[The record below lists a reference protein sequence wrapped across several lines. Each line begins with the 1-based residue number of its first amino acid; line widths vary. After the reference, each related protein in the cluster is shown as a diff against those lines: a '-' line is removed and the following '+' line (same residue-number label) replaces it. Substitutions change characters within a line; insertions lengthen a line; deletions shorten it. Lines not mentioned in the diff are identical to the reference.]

1 MKFNRF
7 VSISILLGAT
17 IGLTSPAAAGYNR
30 DSRPESRKNMIWESE
45 ITIDDEVTIPGFW
58 RPRSRTGYQWID
70 AAQDEAGRWHTGYWV
85 PINADKMAEQTHYP
99 GYWGPSIRDGFVWL
113 NREDRAGEYPD
124 GSWEKMNSFQM
135 DKSPLKWVPGHW
147 NGRRWVD
154 GYWRI
159 PKKEGCIW
167 VEGYYRPNGR
177 WQEARWEPEP
187 EDLQE

>member
-1 MKFNRF
+1 MA
-7 VSISILLGAT
+7 ISIVASIT
-17 IGLTSPAAAGYNR
+17 ASAGYNR

-45 ITIDDEVTIPGFW
+45 ITIGEDVTIPGFW
-58 RPRSRTGYQWID
+58 RPRSRNGYRWVD
-70 AAQDEAGRWHTGYWV
+70 AAQDEAGRWHAGYWV
-85 PINADKMAEQTHYP
+85 PINAEKMKEETHYP

-135 DKSPLKWVPGHW
+135 NKSPLKWVPGYW
-147 NGRRWVD
+147 NRRVWVD

-159 PKKEGCIW
+159 PEKDGFVW
-167 VEGYYRPNGR
+167 VEGYYCPNGR